1 MKLEEDDSD
10 AELEA
15 IENEKLNKIIE
26 ATNMFSRIIPKVV
39 EVIKIPEVEIV
50 EVEEVEV
57 IRTQVAI
64 DERLNDISF
73 MLDEEKKQSET
84 EEEVEEED

>member
-39 EVIKIPEVEIV
+39 EAIKIPEVEIV

>member
-1 MKLEEDDSD
+1 MRIARIFKFSFDL
-10 AELEA
+10 LYP
-15 IENEKLNKIIE
+15 IFITKIIE